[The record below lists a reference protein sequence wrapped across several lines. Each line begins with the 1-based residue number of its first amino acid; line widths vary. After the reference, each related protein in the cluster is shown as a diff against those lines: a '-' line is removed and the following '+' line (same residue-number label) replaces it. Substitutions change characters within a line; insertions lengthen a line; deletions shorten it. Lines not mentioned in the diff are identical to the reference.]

1 MFPSELAAHLTTGRS
16 PENEGYDHPLFIPT
30 KKFGGEEEL
39 AGMVLYLAS
48 RAGSYCN
55 GSILV
60 ADGGRMAVT
69 TASY

>member
-1 MFPSELAAHLTTGRS
+1 MTTGRN
-16 PENEGYDHPLFIPT
+16 PEDEEYGHPLFIPT
-30 KKFGGEEEL
+30 KKFGSEEEI